1 MAQTF
6 RYPGIFDFWD
16 GPGKL
21 HPQML
26 KKKGFSE
33 VYGGPKKQGGFIY
46 LYHNKKAQEYL
57 FINYTDSGKMS
68 TITYYLPTKAKYLNL
83 QVDKKT
89 LNVGEEI
96 TPHGTTLYN
105 DGKKYYQVSFMR
117 STF

>member
-6 RYPGIFDFWD
+6 CYPGIFDFWN
-16 GPGKL
+16 GTGKL

-33 VYGGPKKQGGFIY
+33 VYGGPKKQGGFIH
-46 LYHNKKAQEYL
+46 LYHNKNVQEYL
-57 FINYTDSGKMS
+57 FIYYTDSGKTS
-68 TITYYLPTKAKYLNL
+68 TITYYVPTKAKYLNL

-96 TPHGTTLYN
+96 TPHGTTTYN
-105 DGKKYYQVSFMR
+105 DGKKYYQISFIK
-117 STF
+117 